1 MPNIGTMSTA
11 SDMVA
16 LYLNAES
23 RVLAGKAVTL
33 AGRSVSMEDLAEI
46 RAGRKEWERK
56 LAEEQASAAGIKST
70 GFAVAAFSD
79 E

>member
-1 MPNIGTMSTA
+1 MSTA

-16 LYLNAES
+16 LYLAAET

-33 AGRSVSMEDLAEI
+33 GGRAVSLEDLAEI
-46 RAGRKEWERK
+46 RAGRKEWERR
-56 LAEEQASAAGIKST
+56 LAEEQARTAGVKST